1 MLKLEKIGI
10 EKIYALFLLTIFGW
24 ATIALLIMNDF
35 LSKQE
40 QYGELI
46 NVSGMQRMLSQKIL
60 RTSHLA
66 VEFNDEQERK
76 RFDVA
81 LQKMQK
87 NHEYL
92 IKNIPSEK
100 IRSLYYG
107 SSYRI
112 NEKTIYFIDNLKTLV
127 ENKRLKDLRKIDIND
142 EFLTDLDLVVR
153 SIKNEYE
160 ENFKKYLFMEI
171 IIWVFA
177 VGTIA
182 LEAFYL
188 VIPTIKSIQEAKKM
202 AESASIGKSE
212 FLSVMSHEMRTP
224 LNGIIALVDL
234 LRMKEFDPQT
244 DKYLKVIFESAYALE
259 HIITQVLEY
268 SRMAAS
274 EFQTDNAPFDLK
286 YTIVNTVDQFTNL
299 ASSKEIQYFHYIG
312 DFPAHLNGDS
322 LQLKQI
328 MENLISNSIKFTP
341 QKGTVKVK
349 ATYDLVSHIFR
360 FAVKDTGIGISKEK
374 IKIIFEPFKQ
384 LDSSNTR
391 KYGGIGLGLAIV
403 KSLVYTMGGK
413 LQIESQENVGTTIIV
428 EIPMKFEKS

>member
-76 RFDVA
+76 RFDIA

-171 IIWVFA
+171 IIWVLA

-259 HIITQVLEY
+259 HITTQVLEY

-384 LDSSNTR
+384 LDGSNTR